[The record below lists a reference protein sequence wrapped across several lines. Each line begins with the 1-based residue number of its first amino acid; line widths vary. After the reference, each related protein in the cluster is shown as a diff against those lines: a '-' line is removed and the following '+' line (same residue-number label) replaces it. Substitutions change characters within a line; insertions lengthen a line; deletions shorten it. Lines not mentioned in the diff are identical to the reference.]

1 MSKFKQTYNTQR
13 PQFRTKNRHMSN
25 YKTTLINNQQRKIVM
40 IQGNHLINLNKDK
53 PLAKAKY
60 LRMARNGKKR
70 IIKVTL

>member
-1 MSKFKQTYNTQR
+1 
-13 PQFRTKNRHMSN
+13 
-25 YKTTLINNQQRKIVM
+25 M